1 MEKLEQIIE
10 SFINGQ
16 FSQDRRQFN
25 ELPLIGQYNLLQKL
39 RTHEF
44 LSDEK
49 KLQYMNIFANELIE
63 RIEELE
69 W

>member
-16 FSQDRRQFN
+16 FSQGRRQFS

-69 W
+69 R